1 MFGFNVIKKDSNS
14 KARTGVLKTAHG
26 EIETPIFMPVGT
38 QATVKALTP
47 EQLKECKAQI
57 ILGNTYHLFL
67 RPGHKIIEKLGGLH
81 KFMNWDRPILT
92 DSGGYQVF
100 SLSELRKITDEGVEF
115 KSHLDGS
122 KKFLSPEIALEIQ
135 NSLNSDI
142 VMVLDECPPYPST
155 YDYINLSLA
164 LTTKWAKRARKAWNF
179 SVKDNGRYQFGIV
192 QGGMIKELRR
202 KATSELIEIGFDG
215 YAIGGL
221 SVGEPKNLMY
231 EVLSYSVEWLPENK
245 PRYLMGV
252 GKPEDILFAV
262 EQGVD
267 MFDCVLPT
275 RNARNGQLF
284 TRYGTINIKREEY
297 KLDDR
302 PIEEGCDCYT
312 CRNFSRAYLR
322 HLFHAKE
329 ILSSVL
335 NTIHNV
341 RFFLRLMEEVRE
353 AIKQEN
359 FKEFKRDFLNKYNNN
374 SEVF

>member
-1 MFGFNVIKKDSNS
+1 MFGFKVIQRDKNT
-14 KARTGVLKTAHG
+14 KARRGVLKTAHG
-26 EIETPIFMPVGT
+26 DVETPIFMPVGT

-47 EQLKECKAQI
+47 EQLKDCNAQI

-67 RPGHKIIEKLGGLH
+67 RPGHKVIERLGGLH
-81 KFMNWDRPILT
+81 RFMNWDRPILT

-164 LTTKWAKRARKAWNF
+164 LTTKWAKRARKAWRF
-179 SVKDNGRYQFGIV
+179 SVENDGRYQFGIV
-192 QGGMIKELRR
+192 QGGMVKELRR

-231 EVLSYSVEWLPENK
+231 EVLGYSVEWLPEDK

-252 GKPEDILFAV
+252 GKPEDILYAV

-284 TRYGTINIKREEY
+284 TRNGTMNIKREEY
-297 KLDDR
+297 RLDDR
-302 PIEEGCDCYT
+302 PVEEDCDCYT

-341 RFFLRLMEEVRE
+341 RFFLRLMEEIRDSIE
-353 AIKQEN
+353 KQK
-359 FKEFKRDFLNKYNNN
+359 FDEFKRDFLNNYNKN

>member
-1 MFGFNVIKKDSNS
+1 MYGFKLIKKDKNG
-14 KARTGVLKTAHG
+14 KARLGVLKTAHG
-26 EIETPIFMPVGT
+26 DIETPIFMPVGT

-47 EQLKECKAQI
+47 TQLEECKAQI

-67 RPGHKIIEKLGGLH
+67 RPGHKVIEKLGGLH
-81 KFMNWDRPILT
+81 KFMNWNKPILT

-100 SLSELRKITDEGVEF
+100 SLSELRKITEEGVEF

-122 KKFLSPEIALEIQ
+122 KKFISPEIALEIQ

-164 LTTKWAKRARKAWNF
+164 LTIRWAERARKVWNF
-179 SVKDNGRYQFGIV
+179 SVEEHGRYQFGIV
-192 QGGMIKELRR
+192 QGGMVKELRR
-202 KATSELIEIGFDG
+202 KATSKLIEIGFDG

-221 SVGEPKNLMY
+221 SVGEPKHLMY
-231 EVLSYSVEWLPENK
+231 EVLNYSVEWLPESK

-284 TRYGTINIKREEY
+284 TENGPINIKKEEY
-297 KLDDR
+297 KLDEN
-302 PIEEGCDCYT
+302 PVEENCDCYT

-341 RFFLRLMEEVRE
+341 RFFLRMMKKTRE
-353 AIKQEN
+353 AIKNDN
-359 FKEFKRDFLNKYNNN
+359 FAEFKKDFLEKYNKT